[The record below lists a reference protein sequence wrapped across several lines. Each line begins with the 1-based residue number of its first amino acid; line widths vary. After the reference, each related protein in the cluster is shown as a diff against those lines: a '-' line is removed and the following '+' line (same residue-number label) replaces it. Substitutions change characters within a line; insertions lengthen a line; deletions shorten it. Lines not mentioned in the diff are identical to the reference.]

1 MCVCERVCVFQR
13 ERKREREREKER
25 EMSHGQNDVTNALL
39 FVFFSQTTENV
50 LFCVTAKRN
59 ISITI
64 VQFMIQA

>member
-1 MCVCERVCVFQR
+1 
-13 ERKREREREKER
+13 
-25 EMSHGQNDVTNALL
+25 MSHGQNDVTNALL

-64 VQFMIQA
+64 VQFMIET